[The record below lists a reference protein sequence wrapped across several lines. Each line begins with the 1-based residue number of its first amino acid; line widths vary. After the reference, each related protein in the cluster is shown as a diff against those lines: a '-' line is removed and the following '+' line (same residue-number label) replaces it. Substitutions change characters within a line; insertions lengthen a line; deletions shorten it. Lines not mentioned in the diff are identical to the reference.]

1 MWGQVDTKIQNG
13 ARDVGTR
20 EDEEFIEVRRGCRP
34 RENSQPVSM
43 SALAGLGEFDYRYLA
58 EHRIN
63 DHLGAHAIK
72 G

>member
-1 MWGQVDTKIQNG
+1 V
-13 ARDVGTR
+13 
-20 EDEEFIEVRRGCRP
+20 FIEVSMGCRT

-43 SALAGLGEFDYRYLA
+43 SALAGLGDFDNRDSA

-63 DHLGAHAIK
+63 DHLRANAIK